1 MNPLRTL
8 RDAVTLPF
16 TAIFV
21 VGICFFVNW
30 MTAPGHWWV
39 GWVAFGMGI
48 AVVCAWARAL
58 KVIVAAGGLA
68 AIGALLWKARQ
79 DGRFGGA

>member
-1 MNPLRTL
+1 MNR
-8 RDAVTLPF
+8 
-16 TAIFV
+16 FV
-21 VGICFFVNW
+21 RLILVILI
-30 MTAPGHWWV
+30 A
-39 GWVAFGMGI
+39 AAGMGI

-68 AIGALLWKARQ
+68 AIGALVWKARQ